1 MIRPMIT
8 VEVRSMLLAFTTGV
22 SISGA
27 LLSLAA
33 WIRAQGQLNECRR
46 EQESLEKAPNL
57 LAVEAQV
64 MDLMGAG
71 ASLTEVLDVLTHAI
85 ESAAP
90 ECLCSVLLLDEQG
103 QQLWAGS
110 GGGLP
115 AEYMR
120 AVNGLVIGPDVG
132 ACGSAASRNETIVV
146 EDIATD
152 FRFAPVKDFVISFG
166 LRACWSVPI
175 RDASHNVLGTF
186 AMYHRRP
193 AKPRERELGLV
204 ESGAHLAANAIVRR
218 RATERLQENADRIA
232 MAEKAAALGI
242 WELDVPLDRLTLSHE
257 LAIQLGLPDAAQ
269 QLSMSQLRALI
280 PPDDWETI
288 SIALKEA
295 LFSGNQF
302 HAEFRVVLTN
312 GSTRWLRTQARVEF
326 EANEPKRM
334 TGVSVDI
341 TKEKDMMMGLERA
354 KTEAEAANHAKSDFL
369 ANMSHEIRTP
379 LNGVIGMTD
388 LALESDTEADRRKC
402 LETIKSCAY
411 SLLTLINDILDFS
424 KIEAGKMQL
433 EAVDFNLRDCL
444 EEALKPLALR
454 ADEKGIEL
462 LCDIASDVPEVIQG
476 DSTRLRQVVLNLVN
490 NAIKFTAVGEV
501 GLQVGL
507 EDHEGNSGK
516 LHFTVSDT
524 GIGIP
529 SEKREAIFSPFTQAD
544 TSTTRNYGGT
554 GLGLTICTRL
564 VSMMGGTVWLDS
576 EVGRG
581 SQFHFTMSA
590 EFRQRIAKE
599 RAAGPTEELR
609 NIRVLIVDDN
619 ANNRKILRGL
629 LQCWEMTVCDVESG
643 ERALEEL
650 ASAKAAG
657 GPYQILLTDMHMPGM
672 DGYTLIEK
680 LRHTPELSVTA
691 IMMLTSAG
699 YREDAVRCRK
709 LGISSYVL
717 KPIRKGE
724 LLTSILRALGR
735 GDSIFQPVVA
745 APKKTLP
752 MGGLRILLA
761 EDNRV
766 NQTIAVRTLEKMGHS
781 VILAKNGNEV
791 LSWLAR
797 QSFDLVLM
805 DLQMPEMDGLTATVT
820 IRQGEMHRGHRI
832 PIIALTAHAMK
843 GDQERCLLAGMD
855 GYVSKP
861 IRRSELEE
869 TIKIVFDKRDSWSDT
884 ASKPQGPVVTS

>member
-1 MIRPMIT
+1 
-8 VEVRSMLLAFTTGV
+8 MLLAFTTGV
-22 SISGA
+22 SICGA
-27 LLSLAA
+27 LLSVAA
-33 WIRAQGQLNECRR
+33 WIRARRQLDECRR
-46 EQESLEKAPNL
+46 EQDSLEKASNL

-90 ECLCSVLLLDEQG
+90 ECLCSVLLLDEKG

-132 ACGSAASRNETIVV
+132 ACGSASFRNETIVV
-146 EDIATD
+146 EDIASD
-152 FRFAPVKDFVISFG
+152 VRFAPVKDFVMSFG

-193 AKPRERELGLV
+193 AKPRERELQLV
-204 ESGAHLAANAIVRR
+204 ESGAHLAANAIIRL
-218 RATERLQENADRIA
+218 RATERLKESAERIA

-242 WELDVPLDRLTLSHE
+242 WELDVPLQRLTVSHE
-257 LAIQLGLPDAAQ
+257 LATQLGLPDAAQ
-269 QLSMSQLRALI
+269 QLSLSQLRTLI
-280 PPDDWETI
+280 PPDDWESI
-288 SIALKEA
+288 LIALKEA
-295 LFSGNQF
+295 SLSGKQF
-302 HAEFRVVLTN
+302 HAEFRIVLAN

-326 EANEPKRM
+326 DADEAKRM

-354 KTEAEAANHAKSDFL
+354 KTEAEAANQAKSEFL

-388 LALESDTEADRRKC
+388 LALESDTEADRREC
-402 LETIKSCAY
+402 LETIKSSAY
-411 SLLTLINDILDFS
+411 SLLTVINDILDFS
-424 KIEAGKMQL
+424 KIEAGKMEL

-444 EEALKPLALR
+444 EEALRPLALR

-462 LCDIASDVPEVIQG
+462 LCDIAADVPEVIRG
-476 DSTRLRQVVLNLVN
+476 DSTRLSQVVLNLVN

-501 GLQVGL
+501 GLQVEL
-507 EDHEGNSGK
+507 EDHESASGK

-529 SEKREAIFSPFTQAD
+529 SEKRDAIFSPFTQAD

-554 GLGLTICTRL
+554 GLGLTICNRL
-564 VSMMGGTVWLDS
+564 VSMMGGTVWLAS

-581 SQFHFTMSA
+581 SQFHFTISA
-590 EFRQRIAKE
+590 EFRPRIAEE
-599 RAAGPTEELR
+599 RTAVPSEELR

-619 ANNRKILRGL
+619 ATNRKILRGL

-650 ASAKAAG
+650 LSARAAG
-657 GPYQILLTDMHMPGM
+657 APYQILLTDMHMPGM

-680 LRHTPELSVTA
+680 LRGMPELSVTA

-699 YREDAVRCRK
+699 YRENAVRCRR
-709 LGISSYVL
+709 LGVSSYAL

-724 LLTSILRALGR
+724 LLICILTALRR
-735 GDSIFQPVVA
+735 GDSILHPAVA

-781 VILAKNGNEV
+781 VIMAKNGYEV

-797 QSFDLVLM
+797 ESFDLLLM

-820 IRQGEMHRGHRI
+820 IRQGELHGGHRI
-832 PIIALTAHAMK
+832 PIIAVTAHAMK
-843 GDQERCLLAGMD
+843 GDKERCLDAGMD
-855 GYVSKP
+855 GYISKP

-869 TIKIVFDKRDSWSDT
+869 TIKSVFD
-884 ASKPQGPVVTS
+884 P

>member
-1 MIRPMIT
+1 
-8 VEVRSMLLAFTTGV
+8 MLLAFTTGV
-22 SISGA
+22 SICGA

-33 WIRAQGQLNECRR
+33 WIRARSQLNECRQ
-46 EQESLEKAPNL
+46 EQESLENTPNL

-120 AVNGLVIGPDVG
+120 AVNGLMIGPDIG
-132 ACGSAASRNETIVV
+132 ACGSAAYRNETIVV
-146 EDIATD
+146 EDIASD
-152 FRFAPVKDFVISFG
+152 PRFAPVKDFVISFG

-175 RDASHNVLGTF
+175 RDTSRNVLGTF

-193 AKPRERELGLV
+193 AKPRERELRLV
-204 ESGAHLAANAIVRR
+204 ESGAHLAANAIIRR
-218 RATERLQENADRIA
+218 RATERLQENAERIA

-242 WELDVPLDRLTLSHE
+242 WELDVALDRLTLSHE
-257 LAIQLGLPDAAQ
+257 LATQLGLPDAAQ
-269 QLSMSQLRALI
+269 QLSVSQLRALI
-280 PPDDWETI
+280 PHDDWETI
-288 SIALKEA
+288 AIALKEA
-295 LFSGNQF
+295 SLSGNQF
-302 HAEFRVVLTN
+302 HAEFRIVLTN
-312 GSTRWLRTQARVEF
+312 GRTRWLRTQARVEF
-326 EANEPKRM
+326 EANEPRRM

-341 TKEKDMMMGLERA
+341 SKEKDMMMGLERA
-354 KTEAEAANHAKSDFL
+354 KTEAEAANQAKSEFL

-388 LALESDTEADRRKC
+388 LALESDTEADRREC
-402 LETIKSCAY
+402 LETIKSSAY
-411 SLLTLINDILDFS
+411 SLLTVINDILDFS

-462 LCDIASDVPEVIQG
+462 LCGIASDVPEVIQG

-501 GLQVGL
+501 GLQVEL
-507 EDHEGNSGK
+507 EDHTSNSGK
-516 LHFTVSDT
+516 LHFIVSDT

-529 SEKREAIFSPFTQAD
+529 SEKRDAIFSPFTQAD

-590 EFRQRIAKE
+590 PRQTIARE
-599 RAAGPTEELR
+599 STAVPGEELR
-609 NIRVLIVDDN
+609 NIKVLIVDDN
-619 ANNRKILRGL
+619 ATNRKILRGL
-629 LQCWEMTVCDVESG
+629 LQCWKMTVCDVESG

-650 ASAKAAG
+650 LSARAAG

-680 LRHTPELSVTA
+680 LRHMPELSVTA
-691 IMMLTSAG
+691 IMMVTSAG
-699 YREDAVRCRK
+699 HREDAVRCRR
-709 LGISSYVL
+709 LGISSYVF
-717 KPIRKGE
+717 KPIRKAE

-735 GDSIFQPVVA
+735 GDPIVQPAVA
-745 APKKTLP
+745 TALKKTLP
-752 MGGLRILLA
+752 MDGLRILLA

-766 NQTIAVRTLEKMGHS
+766 NQTIAIRTLEKMGHS
-781 VILAKNGNEV
+781 VILAKNGHEV
-791 LSWLAR
+791 LSWLAQ

-820 IRQGEMHRGHRI
+820 IRQREMHGGHRI
-832 PIIALTAHAMK
+832 PIIAVTAHAMK
-843 GDQERCLLAGMD
+843 GDQERCLDAGMD
-855 GYVSKP
+855 GYISKP

-869 TIKIVFDKRDSWSDT
+869 TIKSVFDR
-884 ASKPQGPVVTS
+884 